1 MSNPGESYTD
11 ANTDPADRP
20 RPPEQPQPAPPEPRT
35 VWDVVKAFLARLAEA
50 EPAVTVEQAT
60 AELVAALDA
69 HRVLR
74 TERDRYRIATAEQAA
89 WVLGRVPDHGE
100 EANLAARAA
109 YAQWRRL
116 VPETQYAELG
126 AAMTEGG
133 YARLVA
139 AAAEGRQRMWDTVT
153 RAVPGAHQAQ
163 LGPPDE
169 PRPPVA
175 DLSWVQL
182 EGVRGGDSP
191 PEAGEPL

>member
-1 MSNPGESYTD
+1 MSNPGESYID

-20 RPPEQPQPAPPEPRT
+20 RPLAHPQPAPEPRT
-35 VWDVVKAFLARLAEA
+35 VWDVVKDFLTRLAEA

-60 AELVAALDA
+60 AELVAALDT

-74 TERDRYRIATAEQAA
+74 TERDRYRIAVAEQAA

-109 YAQWRRL
+109 FAQWRQL
-116 VPETQYAELG
+116 VPDGQYAELAEAM
-126 AAMTEGG
+126 AAGG
-133 YARLVA
+133 YARLVTA
-139 AAAEGRQRMWDTVT
+139 AATDGRQRMWDAVT

-163 LGPPDE
+163 LGPLDE

-182 EGVRGGDSP
+182 DGVRGGDAP
-191 PEAGEPL
+191 PEPGEPS